1 MLALD
6 RALEPMLPPLLALL
20 DVPAEAATWPTPD
33 PPQRRQRTLDA
44 VKRLLL
50 RESQVQPL
58 LVVFEDLH
66 WIDGETQAL
75 LDSLVESLGS
85 ARLLLLVN
93 YRPEYEHRW
102 GSKTAYSQLRLD
114 SLPAESAAELLAALL
129 GPDPGLAPLTQM
141 LVKRGNPFF
150 LEETV
155 RTLVETGALVGQRG
169 AYHLTRSVEALKVP
183 ATVQTILTAR
193 IDRLPDEEKQLLQ
206 AASVIGKD
214 VPDALL
220 TAIADYETQLFPD
233 LEHTFKHALTHEV
246 TYGSLLQ
253 DRRRQLHAQIVA
265 AMERLYAD
273 RLSEHV
279 ERLAHHALRGQVWN
293 KAVQYGR
300 QAGIR
305 ALDRSAPQDALAHF
319 EQARVALHELPDSRE
334 RTEQLIDL
342 CFEQRSALW
351 PLGEFARVGEVLNE
365 AGTLAEGLGD
375 QRRLGWVLGYETV
388 LYTLLRKHARA
399 IDAADGARAI
409 AESVG
414 DLGLRVVANYE
425 FGTALW
431 FAGDPRRA
439 AEPVRTAIALLEG
452 APLTERFGLTG
463 LSAVLAR
470 WLLAAV
476 LAELSTA
483 IQISPG
489 AVTENSPP
497 PGSLRGL
504 GGADEAGLQLL
515 FEPIGI
521 APDVDGDRMMQDPVE
536 DRGRDDAV
544 SEDLAP
550 AAEALVAREDHRAPL
565 VAAADELEEEV
576 GAGAIDGQVADL
588 VHDQQPRHGVDLEA
602 LIEPVLADGPGQGGD
617 HARGRGEE
625 HTVAALDRFEAEPHG
640 EVGFA
645 DAGRAEQ
652 DDIFPVLDE
661 VAGGE
666 RLDLLL
672 VERGLVAEV
681 EGLEALDEGKAGQAR
696 AHGDVLGGLGGHFL
710 GEHEVQEV
718 GVGRLLRRGVLQQ
731 GLEPLAD
738 FEQPQSLQ
746 VLLEALELR
755 RAHVPAPLR
764 IRTEDWVRA
773 LAGSW
778 ARRSAP
784 PGAAIG

>member
-1 MLALD
+1 MVRWLGILVGTLRSCLRTHRDLAL
-6 RALEPMLPPLLALL
+6 ENLALRQQL
-20 DVPAEAATWPTPD
+20 AVWKAREPRPRLTEMDRIFWVFLSKLWTSWRHSLQVAGRPAIRTELRD
-33 PPQRRQRTLDA
+33 LIRRISRA
-44 VKRLLL
+44 N
-50 RESQVQPL
+50 PL
-58 LVVFEDLH
+58 
-66 WIDGETQAL
+66 
-75 LDSLVESLGS
+75 
-85 ARLLLLVN
+85 
-93 YRPEYEHRW
+93 W
-102 GSKTAYSQLRLD
+102 GAPRIHG
-114 SLPAESAAELLAALL
+114 ELLKL
-129 GPDPGLAPLTQM
+129 GLTVSQ
-141 LVKRGNPFF
+141 
-150 LEETV
+150 
-155 RTLVETGALVGQRG
+155 
-169 AYHLTRSVEALKVP
+169 
-183 ATVQTILTAR
+183 ATVS
-193 IDRLPDEEKQLLQ
+193 K
-206 AASVIGKD
+206 
-214 VPDALL
+214 
-220 TAIADYETQLFPD
+220 Y
-233 LEHTFKHALTHEV
+233 
-246 TYGSLLQ
+246 
-253 DRRRQLHAQIVA
+253 
-265 AMERLYAD
+265 M
-273 RLSEHV
+273 
-279 ERLAHHALRGQVWN
+279 LR
-293 KAVQYGR
+293 
-300 QAGIR
+300 
-305 ALDRSAPQDALAHF
+305 
-319 EQARVALHELPDSRE
+319 
-334 RTEQLIDL
+334 
-342 CFEQRSALW
+342 
-351 PLGEFARVGEVLNE
+351 
-365 AGTLAEGLGD
+365 
-375 QRRLGWVLGYETV
+375 
-388 LYTLLRKHARA
+388 
-399 IDAADGARAI
+399 
-409 AESVG
+409 
-414 DLGLRVVANYE
+414 
-425 FGTALW
+425 
-431 FAGDPRRA
+431 PRRPPSQA
-439 AEPVRTAIALLEG
+439 WRAF
-452 APLTERFGLTG
+452 LTNH
-463 LSAVLAR
+463 V
-470 WLLAAV
+470 
-476 LAELSTA
+476 STA

-504 GGADEAGLQLL
+504 GGADEAGLELL

-521 APDVDGDRMMQDPVE
+521 APDVDGDRMMQNPVE

-755 RAHVPAPLR
+755 
-764 IRTEDWVRA
+764 
-773 LAGSW
+773 S
-778 ARRSAP
+778 
-784 PGAAIG
+784 